1 MFTGLIEEIGT
12 IKNVERRG
20 NGSRIE
26 IMATKVLSDLQIDHS
41 IAINGVCLT
50 VVQFNDKSFAVDAVA
65 ETLAKSTFAQ
75 LHTGEQVNLERALRL
90 QDRLGGHFVQGH
102 VDGIGVIKA
111 IGKDTHDNNW
121 TFEIPENL
129 EQFTIPKGSIAIDG
143 VSLTIA
149 VKNRNMITV
158 SIIPHTM
165 KQTIFKNKQIGQN
178 VNIEVD
184 FMAKYIQQFLAP
196 ESDSTINLTWLKDKG
211 FY

>member
-1 MFTGLIEEIGT
+1 MFTGLIEEIGA
-12 IKNVERRG
+12 IKNVVKRG
-20 NGSRIE
+20 NGARIE

-50 VVQFNDKSFAVDAVA
+50 VVQLNEKSFAVDAVA
-65 ETLAKSTFAQ
+65 ETLSKSTLAYLQ
-75 LHTGEQVNLERALRL
+75 TGEQVNLERALRL

-102 VDGIGVIKA
+102 VDGIGVIRS
-111 IGKDTHDNNW
+111 IGLDSLDNNW
-121 TFEIPENL
+121 TFEIPEIL
-129 EQFTIPKGSIAIDG
+129 DQFTIPKGSIAIDG

-149 VKNRNMITV
+149 EKNKNMITV
-158 SIIPHTM
+158 SIIPHTL

-184 FMAKYIQQFLAP
+184 FMAKYIKQFITP
-196 ESDSTINLTWLKDKG
+196 ESDSTISIDWLKDRG